1 MEQSDILK
9 PDEIE
14 RVAMGMAEGIITE
27 LEKEEKVKKKGKEV
41 SQNQIL
47 FKRLQF
53 FTGMVL
59 TFVGTVLSIGRVG
72 WFVIVLTFLLF
83 STEIF
88 EIPFLSEKKRFP
100 AQMVLT
106 SSIVLIGVFEV
117 IETIGKNFNL
127 DVFYLLVSILGGVL
141 MLIELARTG
150 NSQTTRG

>member
-1 MEQSDILK
+1 
-9 PDEIE
+9 
-14 RVAMGMAEGIITE
+14 
-27 LEKEEKVKKKGKEV
+27 V

-47 FKRLQF
+47 FKGLQF
-53 FTGMVL
+53 FTGIVL

>member
-72 WFVIVLTFLLF
+72 WFIIVLTFLLF

-106 SSIVLIGVFEV
+106 SSIVIIGVFEV

>member
-72 WFVIVLTFLLF
+72 WFIIVLTFLLF

-106 SSIVLIGVFEV
+106 SSIVLIGIFEV

>member
-14 RVAMGMAEGIITE
+14 RVAMGMAEGVITE

-72 WFVIVLTFLLF
+72 WFIIVLTFLLF

-106 SSIVLIGVFEV
+106 SSIVIIGVFEV